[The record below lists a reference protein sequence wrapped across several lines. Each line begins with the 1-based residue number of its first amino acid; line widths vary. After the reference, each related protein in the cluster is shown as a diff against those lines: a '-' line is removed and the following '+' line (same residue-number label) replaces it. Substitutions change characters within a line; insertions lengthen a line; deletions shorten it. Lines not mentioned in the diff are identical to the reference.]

1 MGGVCKESK
10 SNFGGQLMGGV
21 CKGSKSNF
29 GGIQGSKQNSR
40 VFQRYIRDLF
50 LIILKQ

>member
-1 MGGVCKESK
+1 MVIFIENTRST
-10 SNFGGQLMGGV
+10 NGQLTGGV

-29 GGIQGSKQNSR
+29 GGIQESKQNSG
-40 VFQRYIRDLF
+40 VFQGYIRDLF